1 MTLEEAQEQIVSLNE
16 QITEITNERETLRK
30 NNEKLTAD
38 LNRVRELNQRYF
50 ERLSQQFVPPGPDP
64 QNEEP
69 PSPTC
74 EDFARSLKI

>member
-1 MTLEEAQEQIVSLNE
+1 MTLEEAQEQIVTLQASL
-16 QITEITNERETLRK
+16 TEITTERDALRT
-30 NNEKLTAD
+30 NNENLTAD

-50 ERLSQQFVPPGPDP
+50 ARLSQQFAPPGSDQ

-69 PSPTC
+69 HAPTC